1 MFERKVTK
9 QLEAWKQER
18 GPVRKALLVKGAR
31 RVGKSTAIRDFGQRE
46 YACFVEIDLR
56 DNKDALRAFAQARS
70 PQDLLNRLVLF
81 APELPERGDALVFI
95 DGVQELPALTAMVR
109 SLVEDGRYD
118 YVLSGMVS
126 ASDFG
131 RDARP
136 ASTQGSTV
144 GDGSADFL
152 AELMMRPMDFEE
164 FCWAVGVPRE
174 MLDAV
179 QDAFGRLEPIDGLV
193 HDAMMHWFR
202 TYLTVGGMPDVVQRF
217 VDAGTNLAPVRQ
229 LQQALVHQY
238 EHDIAKRAGS
248 RAAHVQ
254 GVFAQIPPQLQGR
267 KRRFLINSVN
277 PNARFERHEQDFTWL
292 VHTGMALKVDLVPE
306 PRGGFAGVRQ
316 ASKFKL
322 YQSDVGMLVS
332 RYPDS
337 VARAVYLGDCKATLG
352 GVYENAVAQELVA
365 AGLEPFYYQCS
376 SEGEVDFIVESRAGE
391 VVPIVANAGRTPRK
405 HAALDRLLQSEE
417 HGMPF
422 GIVLSRL
429 NVELD
434 LERRVCY
441 LPFYMTAC
449 LGDLVT
455 EG

>member
-1 MFERKVTK
+1 M
-9 QLEAWKQER
+9 
-18 GPVRKALLVKGAR
+18 
-31 RVGKSTAIRDFGQRE
+31 
-46 YACFVEIDLR
+46 
-56 DNKDALRAFAQARS
+56 
-70 PQDLLNRLVLF
+70 
-81 APELPERGDALVFI
+81 
-95 DGVQELPALTAMVR
+95 
-109 SLVEDGRYD
+109 
-118 YVLSGMVS
+118 
-126 ASDFG
+126 
-131 RDARP
+131 
-136 ASTQGSTV
+136 
-144 GDGSADFL
+144 
-152 AELMMRPMDFEE
+152 
-164 FCWAVGVPRE
+164 
-174 MLDAV
+174 
-179 QDAFGRLEPIDGLV
+179 
-193 HDAMMHWFR
+193 
-202 TYLTVGGMPDVVQRF
+202 
-217 VDAGTNLAPVRQ
+217 
-229 LQQALVHQY
+229 
-238 EHDIAKRAGS
+238 
-248 RAAHVQ
+248 
-254 GVFAQIPPQLQGR
+254 
-267 KRRFLINSVN
+267 
-277 PNARFERHEQDFTWL
+277 
-292 VHTGMALKVDLVPE
+292 
-306 PRGGFAGVRQ
+306 RQ

-376 SEGEVDFIVESRAGE
+376 SEGEVDFIVEACPERW
-391 VVPIVANAGRTPRK
+391 VAPRK